1 MAFSVKIFGLPAI
14 GADPEWSLEAL
25 WWNERDLMNDPRF
38 QDVSKD
44 LSYYDYEAILAVEEA
59 QALAEK
65 YRPNTLPWMEERAKE
80 LDQKLAGSDAPNA
93 RVRVLVFEWE
103 SGLGD

>member
-1 MAFSVKIFGLPAI
+1 MPRTGLIGGPEMAQAGTAPETAPAK
-14 GADPEWSLEAL
+14 AP
-25 WWNERDLMNDPRF
+25 LMNGRAAHDGL
-38 QDVSKD
+38 V
-44 LSYYDYEAILAVEEA
+44 LAVEEA

-65 YRPNTLPWMEERAKE
+65 YRSKPLPWMEERAKD
-80 LDQKLAGSDAPNA
+80 LDQKLAGSDAPIA

>member
-14 GADPEWSLEAL
+14 GAEPEWSLEAP
-25 WWNERDLMNDPRF
+25 WWNERELMDDPRF
-38 QDVSKD
+38 RDVSKD

-80 LDQKLAGSDAPNA
+80 LDQKLAGSDAPIA

>member
-14 GADPEWSLEAL
+14 AADPEWSLEAP
-25 WWNERDLMNDPRF
+25 WWNERELMDDPRF
-38 QDVSKD
+38 RDVSKD
-44 LSYYDYEAILAVEEA
+44 LSYIDCEAILAVEET

-80 LDQKLAGSDAPNA
+80 LDQKLASSDAPGA